1 MLVVLSHQYPDSGEW
16 SDDFE
21 CESDSRE
28 LAQWVSIYIRNDIKF
43 RVTPLSDPSDKVI
56 A

>member
-1 MLVVLSHQYPDSGEW
+1 MLVVLSHQYPNSGEW
-16 SDDFE
+16 FDDFE

-28 LAQWVSIYIRNDIKF
+28 LARWVSTYIRNDIKF